1 MALGENHRNET
12 KARIHEVMLLILDG
26 NYTHDIVEFCIDPEN
41 GYGIKEAQA
50 YEYIRAANLQ
60 IEQLHPPEKAEQ
72 TLRKVITR
80 LWDLYRKDV
89 AINDYKAAHA
99 VLKTLADLHQP
110 TPAGQIQLLPGAME
124 AMRALGMEPAEAQA
138 LLNEFLIRLAQDE
151 GALDL
156 DDSAPR
162 LLNG

>member
-1 MALGENHRNET
+1 MALGDEPRDET

-26 NYTHDIVEFCIDPEN
+26 NYTHDIVEFCGEN
-41 GYGIKEAQA
+41 YKIKDAQA

-60 IEQLHPPEKAEQ
+60 IEQLHPPEKAE
-72 TLRKVITR
+72 KVLKKIIVR

-89 AINDYKAAHA
+89 AINDYKAAA
-99 VLKTLADLHQP
+99 SVLKTLADLHQP
-110 TPAGQIQLLPGAME
+110 TPAGQIQLLPGAIE
-124 AMRALGMEPAEAQA
+124 AMKTLGMEPGEAQA

-156 DDSAPR
+156 DYPQPPR